1 MCLKNPRKTICSV
14 LFVIPECF
22 IARAASTRESPPLYF
37 SKRKILAKLCALLRL
52 KFPQKPSQNYL
63 LFLASLNAKTSQS
76 NILCFNKK
84 SFLSFLKRGRIFCK
98 RTNLKTFCYIDI
110 ECQIFIAAIAVAG
123 YRGRSTFY
131 KFFRIIP
138 KSIIAC
144 FKTKTPTIM
153 SDIKFK
159 PRTNK

>member
-52 KFPQKPSQNYL
+52 KFPQKS
-63 LFLASLNAKTSQS
+63 SQS

-123 YRGRSTFY
+123 YRGRSIFY

-144 FKTKTPTIM
+144 FKSKTPTIM